1 MTASKDPDPG
11 GWRDPGAR
19 SGAAS
24 TDPRTTS
31 EVVASLIANLQ
42 ALLKTEIELAK
53 LEVSTIVREK
63 AIAAALV
70 VVGALLGLFIL
81 AFVGVTA
88 AHAFMLVV
96 APWLAWLIVTG
107 IYTLIAVIAM
117 LVAMRLLKR
126 PTVPER
132 TKTDVKEAIDMAKRQ
147 VQP

>member
-1 MTASKDPDPG
+1 MTTQNDPSPS
-11 GWRDPGAR
+11 GWRDPGA
-19 SGAAS
+19 ATS

-42 ALLKTEIELAK
+42 ALVKTEIELAK
-53 LEVSTIVREK
+53 LEITTIVREK
-63 AIAAALV
+63 AIAVALIAL
-70 VVGALLGLFIL
+70 GALLGLFIL
-81 AFVGVTA
+81 AFAGVTA
-88 AHAFMLVV
+88 AHAFMLIV

-117 LVAMRLLKR
+117 FVALRLLKR

-132 TKTDVKEAIDMAKRQ
+132 TKADVKEAIEMAKRQ